1 MNHLMIRRFACLLVL
16 VLAAAASSLRAADA
30 DRYTGTNWDFLDP
43 RTVMAAAAGI
53 TTDKYPDCD
62 DATVDCR
69 SERVY
74 RADGTGESQ
83 DDNYTKVLT
92 EKGKRNNRTVSLS
105 FQLPY
110 TTVEVTKLEVIKPDG
125 TVVAVDVAANSKET
139 IDESQMDMN
148 IYDPNSKVLQVNI
161 PELEIGDVVHSIIRQ
176 TTQRSIIPGQ
186 YAEVNLLE
194 SESYLRH
201 TSYEVKAPVDR
212 PLLHALVRDPV
223 PGTVTSTIQ
232 TNSDNTITYHW
243 EVNNVPR
250 MFDEPGMPAHE
261 NVLQRTMVSTLPD
274 WPTVSKWYW
283 GLSESHLAAI
293 TPEMKASVAQL
304 TASATNDLNKVQDL
318 FFYVSKK
325 IRYMGLTPEKDRPG
339 FEPHD
344 VCLTFGKKYGV
355 CRDKA
360 ALLVSF
366 LRIAGLPAY
375 PVLINVGTKRDP
387 EVPDSFFNHAIV
399 CVELTNGVYTL
410 MDPTD
415 ENTRELLPAQD
426 CNQSYLV
433 CRPEGEQLQLSP
445 IIPASQNLMHV
456 ATTGTL
462 DNAGTLTATT
472 ELRFDGVNDNEYRGA
487 FAKMKPDDRLRFFE
501 RNLKRVMPGAKVTA
515 LTLLPEDMLDV
526 SSPVRATVQFTVAGM
541 TATGSGKAVV
551 SLPWVGKTFGIVN
564 FILDGTGLAQR
575 KYPLDTFVACGLD
588 ESISLKL
595 ADSYTGAVSLPA
607 STPVDDSGIT
617 YHRTVT
623 FQDQSIACS
632 RQLDLKTVEFSPAQY
647 LLLKKTLELMQY
659 DDRKS
664 PVLTV
669 AGNLAEAEATP
680 PDLPSAPVAS
690 NARVVYS
697 QKTLDVHDA
706 HTATYHVKYSKQILS
721 YNGKVRESEIKVPFN
736 PAVESARFLRGVVTS
751 KTGVRQE
758 ISTNEINVMDDSWDA
773 SAKRYTGGKILVAN
787 LPGVD
792 IGSTIEVE
800 LEVTSHGKPYISGFE
815 SFELPDALDQ
825 KTFVLTAPD
834 SLNVHTLV
842 SGQPGRVQATA
853 QTNDNRQQ
861 FTWQA
866 DHVDALPA
874 ETQLPP
880 EWTYSAGVGFFLGD
894 PMAYCQE
901 VLSNLLDRS
910 SQNLK
915 TKPFAAELTAHAPDK
930 LAAIQAIRDFIAKSI
945 RDAGPSFIELPLSEL
960 SAADTTLADGYGHMA
975 DRAILCHSLLT
986 AAGFQPEF
994 VLASDLPPIADIT
1007 KVAETLPLPQN
1018 FDSVLVKVTVDGV
1031 TYYLNDTDEYSQL
1044 GATAHHGKLGF
1055 NLASQRFETITAAPG
1070 CADKTD
1076 TVYQL
1081 NLTDDGRARVQITHS
1096 YYGGDFGDKHRY
1108 FAELPPEE
1116 RNRYFQEAVSGVAQ
1130 GARAVGDLVTH
1141 FDTYPGTEQFT
1152 VEINHY
1158 TVVDGQNMYFNLP
1171 FVPTITAP
1179 GADHRALP
1187 LFINSAMD
1195 NTVRTE
1201 ITLAPEFQH
1210 LVINPPPGQLTMPG
1224 GAESASITETNPA
1237 GQVIVTHEFKTT
1249 PALVSPADYQSM
1261 LKLESTLSKKSSRVF
1276 LLEHN

>member
-1 MNHLMIRRFACLLVL
+1 MNHLMIRRFQCLLLLAL
-16 VLAAAASSLRAADA
+16 VALACPGRAADA
-30 DRYTGTNWDFLDP
+30 ARYTGTNWDFLDP
-43 RTVMAAAAGI
+43 KAVMTAAAGI

-74 RADGTGESQ
+74 HADGTAEAQ

-110 TTVEVTKLEVIKPDG
+110 TSVEVTKLEIIKPDG
-125 TVVAVDVAANSKET
+125 TMVPVDVTANSKET

-186 YAEVNLLE
+186 YAEVNMLE

-201 TSYEVKAPVDR
+201 TAYEIKAPLDR

-223 PGTVTSTIQ
+223 AGTVTSTIQ
-232 TNSDNTITYHW
+232 TNADNTITYHW

-261 NVLQRTMVSTLPD
+261 NVLQRTMVSTLPN
-274 WPTVSKWYW
+274 WPAVSKWYW

-304 TASATNDLNKVQDL
+304 TARATNDLNKVQDL

-344 VCLTFGKKYGV
+344 VCLTFDKKYGV

-360 ALLVSF
+360 ALLVSL

-445 IIPASQNLMHV
+445 IIPASQNMMHV

-472 ELRFDGVNDNEYRGA
+472 ELRFEGVNDNEYRGA
-487 FAKMKPDDRLRFFE
+487 FAKMKPDDRQRFFE

-526 SSPVRATVQFTVAGM
+526 SSPVRAEVQFTVAGM

-564 FILDGTGLAQR
+564 FILDGTGLAKR
-575 KYPLDTFVACGLD
+575 KYPLGTFVACGLD
-588 ESISLKL
+588 ESIAIKL
-595 ADSYTGAVSLPA
+595 ADGFTAAVSLPT
-607 STPVDDSGIT
+607 STPVDDTGIT
-617 YHRTVT
+617 YHRTVA
-623 FQDQSIACS
+623 FQDQSIDCS

-664 PVLTV
+664 PVLSLS
-669 AGNLAEAEATP
+669 GNLAQTETP
-680 PDLPSAPVAS
+680 PADVAAAPVES
-690 NARVVYS
+690 NARVLYS
-697 QKTLDVHDA
+697 EKTLNVRDA
-706 HTATYHVKYSKQILS
+706 HTSTYHVKYAKQILS
-721 YNGKVRESEIKVPFN
+721 YNGKVREAEVKVPFN
-736 PAVESARFLRGVVTS
+736 PAVNEARFLRGVVTS

-758 ISTNEINVMDDSWDA
+758 ISTNEINVMDAAWDA

-800 LEVTSHGKPYISGFE
+800 LEVTSHQRPFIAGFE
-815 SFELPDALDQ
+815 SFEMPDALD
-825 KTFVLTAPD
+825 KKSFVITAPAGVAVQ
-834 SLNVHTLV
+834 SLV
-842 SGQPGRVQATA
+842 SGTPGVVTATN
-853 QTNDNRQQ
+853 QTNDGQQ
-861 FTWQA
+861 QYTWQA
-866 DHVDALPA
+866 ENVRALPA

-880 EWTYSAGVGFFLGD
+880 EWTYAASVGFYIGD
-894 PMAYCQE
+894 IHEYCQD
-901 VLSNLLDRS
+901 LLAALLDRS
-910 SQNLK
+910 SHNLK
-915 TKPFAAELTAHAPDK
+915 TKAFIAELTAKTPDK
-930 LAAIQAIRDFIAKSI
+930 LAALRAIRDFIAKSI
-945 RDAGPSFIELPLSEL
+945 RDAGPSFTELPLSEL
-960 SAADTTLADGYGHMA
+960 STADTTLADGYGHLA
-975 DRAILCHSLLT
+975 DRAILLHSLLT
-986 AAGFQPEF
+986 AAGFAPQF
-994 VLASDLPPIADIT
+994 VAASDLPPIDDIT
-1007 KVAETLPLPQN
+1007 KVAESLPLPQS
-1018 FDSVLVKVTVDGV
+1018 FASLLVKVEVDGV
-1031 TYYLNDTDEYSQL
+1031 TYYLNDTDQYAQL
-1044 GATAHHGKLGF
+1044 GATTFDGKLGY
-1055 NLASQRFETITAAPG
+1055 NLAAQQFETIHAAPG

-1081 NLTDDGRARVQITHS
+1081 NLANDGQARLQITRS
-1096 YYGGDFGDKHRY
+1096 YYGGDYGEKKQY

-1130 GARAVGDLVTH
+1130 GARAVGDLETH
-1141 FDTYPGTEQFT
+1141 FDSYPGTEQFT
-1152 VEINHY
+1152 VAINHY

-1179 GADHRALP
+1179 GADHRSLP
-1187 LFINSAMD
+1187 LFINNSMD

-1201 ITLAPEFQH
+1201 INLAPDFQH
-1210 LVINPPPGQLTMPG
+1210 LVISPSPGQLTMPG
-1224 GAESASITETNPA
+1224 GAESAWITETNPA
-1237 GQVIVTHEFKTT
+1237 GQIIITHEFKTT
-1249 PALVSPADYQSM
+1249 PAVVSPQAYPGM
-1261 LKLESTLSKKSSRVF
+1261 LQLESTLSKKSSRVF